1 MQARKRKRTSIENR
15 VRWSLENMFLKCPKP
30 SLQQITSIAKQ
41 LGLEKDVS
49 TGYPEVSLLLF
60 LLLPPLTATSLSL

>member
-15 VRWSLENMFLKCPKP
+15 VRWSLETMFLKCPKP
-30 SLQQITSIAKQ
+30 SLQQITHIANQ

-49 TGYPEVSLLLF
+49 AKI
-60 LLLPPLTATSLSL
+60 LPCGTWMFPCSH